1 MSQSR
6 TKRLSKSL
14 TKLNELKR
22 VIYRDLQD
30 NQIHI
35 ESAKRAIVD
44 VYFVLGELEEI
55 YGVDL
60 TLQNNN
66 NNAEVLCNEKSV

>member
-1 MSQSR
+1 MANK
-6 TKRLSKSL
+6 TKQLSKSL

-35 ESAKRAIVD
+35 DTTKRAIVD
-44 VYFVLGELEEI
+44 VYFVLAQLEEI
-55 YGVDL
+55 YNINL
-60 TLQNNN
+60 SIRS
-66 NNAEVLCNEKSV
+66 EESK